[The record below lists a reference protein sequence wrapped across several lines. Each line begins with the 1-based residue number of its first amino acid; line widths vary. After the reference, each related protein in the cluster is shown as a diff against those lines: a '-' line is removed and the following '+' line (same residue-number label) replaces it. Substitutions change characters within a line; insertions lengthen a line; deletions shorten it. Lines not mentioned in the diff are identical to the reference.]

1 MLAIAIRLAWVL
13 AVPTVP
19 VSDFAMYRESAN
31 YLSEFGHLDGGFIYM
46 PGFVALLAWI
56 KDAGGGLLAQKLLG
70 VAAGGLGAG
79 SIFAVAYKL
88 IDDDPNRPPSAADA
102 PAWRRVCPCPHAAV
116 TGLGFA
122 LWPAGVAMSS
132 VVGTDMP
139 AAALLGL
146 ALALL
151 VTLGPRRPFAAAI
164 AFGAAMGL
172 AAWVRAVALPLS
184 ALAAG
189 YWIAR
194 RQKPRRVAALTAAG
208 VAATL
213 VVLLPWGIRHVRQS
227 GALYFTDDHG
237 GITALIGANPNSEGT
252 YTRALNRMFKDVT
265 GRSVLDEPHHETDRA
280 AFAIA
285 REWFRF
291 EPGYALGL
299 ATLKADRLFD
309 PEHRL
314 LYWSIFRPG
323 VLVGRPAAWFAARRD
338 GIVRF
343 ADRFGLAV
351 AGLALAGIAAA
362 AARRRWRLLALVP
375 FQLAFVATYA
385 LFFAEPRYRLPIEM
399 LAFPFAA
406 VALGELAGLARA
418 GLERSRSDLVHA
430 ARALVPAL
438 LLVVVWRFAWPAML
452 QGGTGLRARHRWAV
466 SEVQL
471 DHRARLLLWA
481 PVPPLAPESPL
492 AGSPEGVRVR
502 TDGRA
507 PTALRL
513 RTAGG
518 PIPAGRYALSFRV
531 EAPAGGH
538 VTLAGT
544 GVDLDP
550 GDARVVQAEVSHP
563 GGPLT
568 LSAST
573 VGPVGGSLWFGE
585 ATMRTVRDMPTPE
598 PQPYGDGQQAL
609 GKTSEH

>member
-1 MLAIAIRLAWVL
+1 VGVTALALAVRLAWVL

-31 YLSEFGHLDGGFIYM
+31 YLSEFGHLDPGFIYM

-70 VAAGGLGAG
+70 VGFGALGAG
-79 SIFAVAYKL
+79 ALFAIAYGL
-88 IDDDPNRPPSAADA
+88 IDAANAANATDGA
-102 PAWRRVCPCPHAAV
+102 GARWRRWCPCPYAV
-116 TGLGFA
+116 GSGLLLA
-122 LWPAGVAMSS
+122 LWPAGVAMAS

-139 AAALLGL
+139 AAALLAL

-151 VTLGPRRPFAAAI
+151 VTVSARRPWAAAL

-172 AAWVRAVALPLS
+172 CAWVRAVALPLS
-184 ALAAG
+184 ALALG
-189 YWIAR
+189 FWLAR
-194 RQKPRRVAALTAAG
+194 REKLLRAASLTAVG

-265 GRSVLDEPHHETDRA
+265 GRSVLDEPHHDTDRA
-280 AFAIA
+280 AYAIA

-291 EPGYALGL
+291 EPRYALGM

-323 VLVGRPAAWFAARRD
+323 VLVGRPAAWFGARHD
-338 GIVRF
+338 GIARF
-343 ADRFGLAV
+343 ADRFGVAI

-362 AARRRWRLLALVP
+362 AARRRRALLALIP
-375 FQLAFVATYA
+375 FQLALVATYA
-385 LFFAEPRYRLPIEM
+385 TFFAEPRYRLPIEM
-399 LAFPFAA
+399 LAFPFVVLA
-406 VALGELAGLARA
+406 VGEIVALARA
-418 GLERSRSDLVHA
+418 ALARSRAAAIYA

-438 LLVVVWRFAWPAML
+438 VVVVVWRVGWPAML
-452 QGGTGLRARHRWAV
+452 DAGTGLRARHRWAV
-466 SEVQL
+466 TEAEV
-471 DHRARLLLWA
+471 DDGRRLLMWA
-481 PVPPLAPESPL
+481 PAPPLAAESPL

-502 TDGRA
+502 VDGP
-507 PTALRL
+507 PTTLRL
-513 RTAGG
+513 ELGG
-518 PIPAGRYALSFRV
+518 GSLPPGRYKLHFKLETGSVAVL
-531 EAPAGGH
+531 
-538 VTLAGT
+538 TLAGT
-544 GVDLDP
+544 TVEVIATEPASFDTL
-550 GDARVVQAEVSHP
+550 VSHP

-568 LSAST
+568 LAPSIQGAAW
-573 VGPVGGSLWFGE
+573 GRLWIGE
-585 ATMRTVRDMPTPE
+585 ARIESLPGER
-598 PQPYGDGQQAL
+598 
-609 GKTSEH
+609 